1 MSTYELKDMKPVS
14 NYLKQLSIQYN
25 KFSDQYIQSTL
36 KIGEINEFEILNSAS
51 NFISNEINATV
62 TIYSEDD
69 DKKYDPKLKSN
80 HAKPFKPAIYIE

>member
-51 NFISNEINATV
+51 NFISN
-62 TIYSEDD
+62 
-69 DKKYDPKLKSN
+69 
-80 HAKPFKPAIYIE
+80 